1 MKKKWVILGTAM
13 MAAVAITACGSKD
26 TTATTVAVE
35 TTAQA
40 ASDTAAPESQ
50 AGTTEAG
57 SGTMAAEGKS
67 GSVAAGEE
75 NKAAGDTADETV
87 NTGDEADDVSEQAE
101 DLTAEEIKTF
111 AGKVQKAVADKD
123 IKALADLCAY
133 PVYVSLSEGEGSEI
147 DNKEAFI
154 ALDAAKMFTE
164 GMLKEIEETDP
175 ATLEQFGAGV
185 IMGNE
190 NNIIFNNVDGQ
201 PAITGIN
208 LK

>member
-35 TTAQA
+35 TTAEA

-57 SGTMAAEGKS
+57 SGTTAAEGES
-67 GSVAAGEE
+67 GSVAGEE
-75 NKAAGDTADETV
+75 SKAAGDTAEETV

-154 ALDAAKMFTE
+154 ALDTAKLFTE
-164 GMLKEIEETDP
+164 SMLKEIAETDP

-201 PAITGIN
+201 PSITGIN

>member
-1 MKKKWVILGTAM
+1 MKKKWAILGTAM

-35 TTAQA
+35 TTAEA

-57 SGTMAAEGKS
+57 SGTTAAEGES
-67 GSVAAGEE
+67 GSVAGEE
-75 NKAAGDTADETV
+75 SKAAGDTADETV

-154 ALDAAKMFTE
+154 ALDTAKLFTE
-164 GMLKEIEETDP
+164 SMLKEIAETDP

>member
-35 TTAQA
+35 TTAEA

-50 AGTTEAG
+50 AGTAEAG
-57 SGTMAAEGKS
+57 SGTTAAEGES
-67 GSVAAGEE
+67 GSVAGEE
-75 NKAAGDTADETV
+75 SKAAGDTADETV

-154 ALDAAKMFTE
+154 ALDTAKLFTE
-164 GMLKEIEETDP
+164 SMLKEIAETDP

-201 PAITGIN
+201 PSITGIN

>member
-35 TTAQA
+35 TTAEA

-57 SGTMAAEGKS
+57 SGTTAAEGES
-67 GSVAAGEE
+67 GSVAGEE
-75 NKAAGDTADETV
+75 SKAAGDAADETV
-87 NTGDEADDVSEQAE
+87 NTGNEADDVSEQVE

-154 ALDAAKMFTE
+154 ALDTAKLFTE
-164 GMLKEIEETDP
+164 SMLKEIAETDP

-201 PAITGIN
+201 PSITGIN

>member
-1 MKKKWVILGTAM
+1 MKKKWAILGTAM
-13 MAAVAITACGSKD
+13 MAAVAITACGRKD

-35 TTAQA
+35 TTAEA

-57 SGTMAAEGKS
+57 SGTTAAEGES
-67 GSVAAGEE
+67 GSVAGEE
-75 NKAAGDTADETV
+75 SKAAGDTADETV

-154 ALDAAKMFTE
+154 ALDTAKLFTE
-164 GMLKEIEETDP
+164 SMLKEIAETDP

-201 PAITGIN
+201 PSITGIN

>member
-35 TTAQA
+35 TTAEA

-57 SGTMAAEGKS
+57 SGTTAAEGES
-67 GSVAAGEE
+67 GSVAGEE
-75 NKAAGDTADETV
+75 SKAAGDAADETV

-154 ALDAAKMFTE
+154 ALDMAKLFTE
-164 GMLKEIEETDP
+164 SMLKEIAETDP

-201 PAITGIN
+201 PSITGIN

>member
-35 TTAQA
+35 TTAEA

-50 AGTTEAG
+50 AGSTEAG
-57 SGTMAAEGKS
+57 SGTTAAEGES
-67 GSVAAGEE
+67 GSVAGEE
-75 NKAAGDTADETV
+75 SKAAGDTTEETV

-154 ALDAAKMFTE
+154 ALDTAKLFTE
-164 GMLKEIEETDP
+164 SMLKEIAETDP

-201 PAITGIN
+201 PSITGIN

>member
-35 TTAQA
+35 TTAEA

-57 SGTMAAEGKS
+57 SGTTAAEGES
-67 GSVAAGEE
+67 GSVAGEE
-75 NKAAGDTADETV
+75 SKAAGDTTEETV

-133 PVYVSLSEGEGSEI
+133 PVYVSLSEGEDSEI

-154 ALDAAKMFTE
+154 ALDTAKLFTE
-164 GMLKEIEETDP
+164 SMLKEIAETDP

-201 PAITGIN
+201 PSITGIN

>member
-35 TTAQA
+35 TTAEA

-57 SGTMAAEGKS
+57 SGTTAAEGES
-67 GSVAAGEE
+67 GSVAGEE
-75 NKAAGDTADETV
+75 SKAAGDAADETV

-154 ALDAAKMFTE
+154 ALDTAKLFTE
-164 GMLKEIEETDP
+164 SMVKEIAETDP

-190 NNIIFNNVDGQ
+190 NNIIFNNVDGR
-201 PAITGIN
+201 PSITGIN

>member
-35 TTAQA
+35 TTAEA

-57 SGTMAAEGKS
+57 SGTTAAEGES
-67 GSVAAGEE
+67 GSVAGEE
-75 NKAAGDTADETV
+75 SKAAGDAADETV

-154 ALDAAKMFTE
+154 ALDTAKLFTE
-164 GMLKEIEETDP
+164 SMLKEIAETDP

-201 PAITGIN
+201 PSITGIN

>member
-1 MKKKWVILGTAM
+1 MKKKWAILGTAM

-35 TTAQA
+35 TTAEA
-40 ASDTAAPESQ
+40 ASDTAAPKSQ

-57 SGTMAAEGKS
+57 SGTTAAEGES
-67 GSVAAGEE
+67 GSVAGEE
-75 NKAAGDTADETV
+75 SKAAGDTADETV

-154 ALDAAKMFTE
+154 ALDTAKLFTE
-164 GMLKEIEETDP
+164 SMLKEIAETDP

>member
-35 TTAQA
+35 TTAEA

-57 SGTMAAEGKS
+57 SGTTAAEGES
-67 GSVAAGEE
+67 GSVAGEE
-75 NKAAGDTADETV
+75 SKAAGDAAEETV

-154 ALDAAKMFTE
+154 ALDTAKLFTE
-164 GMLKEIEETDP
+164 SMLKEIAETDP

-201 PAITGIN
+201 PSITGIN

>member
-1 MKKKWVILGTAM
+1 MKKKWAILGTAM

-35 TTAQA
+35 TTAEA

-50 AGTTEAG
+50 AGTTETG
-57 SGTMAAEGKS
+57 SGTTAAEGES
-67 GSVAAGEE
+67 GSVAGEE
-75 NKAAGDTADETV
+75 SKAAGDTADETV

-154 ALDAAKMFTE
+154 ALDTAKLFTE
-164 GMLKEIEETDP
+164 SMLKEIAETDP

>member
-35 TTAQA
+35 TTAEA

-50 AGTTEAG
+50 AGTTETG
-57 SGTMAAEGKS
+57 SGTAAEGES
-67 GSVAAGEE
+67 GSVAGEE
-75 NKAAGDTADETV
+75 SKAAGDTTEETV

-154 ALDAAKMFTE
+154 ALDTAKLFTE
-164 GMLKEIEETDP
+164 SMLKEIAETDP

-201 PAITGIN
+201 PSITGIN

>member
-35 TTAQA
+35 TTAEA

-57 SGTMAAEGKS
+57 SGTTAAEGES
-67 GSVAAGEE
+67 GSVAGEE
-75 NKAAGDTADETV
+75 SKAAGDTADETV

-111 AGKVQKAVADKD
+111 AGKVQRAVADKD

-154 ALDAAKMFTE
+154 ALDTAKLFTE
-164 GMLKEIEETDP
+164 SMLKEIAETDP

-201 PAITGIN
+201 PSITGIN

>member
-1 MKKKWVILGTAM
+1 M
-13 MAAVAITACGSKD
+13 
-26 TTATTVAVE
+26 AVE
-35 TTAQA
+35 TTAEA

-57 SGTMAAEGKS
+57 SGTTAAEGES
-67 GSVAAGEE
+67 GSVAGEE
-75 NKAAGDTADETV
+75 SKAAGDTADETV

-154 ALDAAKMFTE
+154 ALDTAKLFTE
-164 GMLKEIEETDP
+164 SMLKEIAETDP

-201 PAITGIN
+201 PSITGIN

>member
-57 SGTMAAEGKS
+57 SGTTAAEGES
-67 GSVAAGEE
+67 GSVAGEE
-75 NKAAGDTADETV
+75 SKAAGDAADETV

-154 ALDAAKMFTE
+154 ALDTAKLFTE
-164 GMLKEIEETDP
+164 SMLKEIAETDP

-201 PAITGIN
+201 PSITGIN

>member
-35 TTAQA
+35 TTAEA
-40 ASDTAAPESQ
+40 AYDTAAPESQ

-57 SGTMAAEGKS
+57 SGTTAAEGES
-67 GSVAAGEE
+67 GSVAGEE
-75 NKAAGDTADETV
+75 SKAAGDTTEETV

-133 PVYVSLSEGEGSEI
+133 PLYVSLSEGEGSEI

-154 ALDAAKMFTE
+154 ALDTAKLFTE
-164 GMLKEIEETDP
+164 SMLKEIAETDP

-201 PAITGIN
+201 PSITGIN

>member
-35 TTAQA
+35 TTAEA

-57 SGTMAAEGKS
+57 SGTTAAEGES
-67 GSVAAGEE
+67 GSVAGEE
-75 NKAAGDTADETV
+75 SKAAGDTADETV

-154 ALDAAKMFTE
+154 ALDTAKLFTE
-164 GMLKEIEETDP
+164 SMLKEIAETDP

-185 IMGNE
+185 IMGHE

-201 PAITGIN
+201 PSITGIN

>member
-1 MKKKWVILGTAM
+1 MKKKWAILGTAM

-57 SGTMAAEGKS
+57 SGTTAAEGES
-67 GSVAAGEE
+67 GSVAGEE
-75 NKAAGDTADETV
+75 SKAAGDAADETV

-154 ALDAAKMFTE
+154 ALDTAKLFTE
-164 GMLKEIEETDP
+164 SMLKEIAETDP

-201 PAITGIN
+201 PSITGIN

>member
-35 TTAQA
+35 TTAEA

-57 SGTMAAEGKS
+57 SGTTAAEGES
-67 GSVAAGEE
+67 GSVAGEE
-75 NKAAGDTADETV
+75 SKAAGDTADETV

-133 PVYVSLSEGEGSEI
+133 PVYVSPQRGRGLR
-147 DNKEAFI
+147 D
-154 ALDAAKMFTE
+154 
-164 GMLKEIEETDP
+164 
-175 ATLEQFGAGV
+175 
-185 IMGNE
+185 
-190 NNIIFNNVDGQ
+190 
-201 PAITGIN
+201 
-208 LK
+208 

>member
-35 TTAQA
+35 TTAEA
-40 ASDTAAPESQ
+40 SSDTAAPESQ

-57 SGTMAAEGKS
+57 SGTTAAEGES
-67 GSVAAGEE
+67 GSVAGEE
-75 NKAAGDTADETV
+75 SKAAGDAADETV

-154 ALDAAKMFTE
+154 ALDTAKLFTE
-164 GMLKEIEETDP
+164 SMLKEIAETDP

-201 PAITGIN
+201 PSITGIN

>member
-35 TTAQA
+35 TTAEA
-40 ASDTAAPESQ
+40 ASHTAAPESQ

-57 SGTMAAEGKS
+57 SGTTAAEGES
-67 GSVAAGEE
+67 GSVAGEE
-75 NKAAGDTADETV
+75 SKAAGDAADETV
-87 NTGDEADDVSEQAE
+87 NTGNEADDVSEQVE

-154 ALDAAKMFTE
+154 ALDTAKLFTE
-164 GMLKEIEETDP
+164 SMLKEIAETDP

-201 PAITGIN
+201 PSITGIN

>member
-35 TTAQA
+35 TTAEA

-57 SGTMAAEGKS
+57 SGTTEAEGES
-67 GSVAAGEE
+67 GSVAGEE
-75 NKAAGDTADETV
+75 SKAAGDTADETV

-154 ALDAAKMFTE
+154 ALDTAKLFTE
-164 GMLKEIEETDP
+164 SMLKEIAETDP

-201 PAITGIN
+201 PSITGIN

>member
-35 TTAQA
+35 TTAEA

-57 SGTMAAEGKS
+57 SGTTAAEGES
-67 GSVAAGEE
+67 GSVAGEE
-75 NKAAGDTADETV
+75 SKAAGDTTEETV

-154 ALDAAKMFTE
+154 ALDTAKLFTE
-164 GMLKEIEETDP
+164 SMLKEIAETDP

>member
-1 MKKKWVILGTAM
+1 M

-35 TTAQA
+35 TTAEA

-57 SGTMAAEGKS
+57 SGTTAAEGES
-67 GSVAAGEE
+67 GSVAGEE
-75 NKAAGDTADETV
+75 SKAAGDAADETV

-154 ALDAAKMFTE
+154 ALDTAKLFTE
-164 GMLKEIEETDP
+164 SMLKEIAETDP

-201 PAITGIN
+201 PSITGIN

>member
-35 TTAQA
+35 TTAEA

-57 SGTMAAEGKS
+57 SGTTAAEGES
-67 GSVAAGEE
+67 GSVAGEE
-75 NKAAGDTADETV
+75 SKAAGDTADETV

-123 IKALADLCAY
+123 IKALADL
-133 PVYVSLSEGEGSEI
+133 SEGEGSEI

-154 ALDAAKMFTE
+154 ALDTAKLFTE
-164 GMLKEIEETDP
+164 SMLKEIAETDP

-201 PAITGIN
+201 PSITGIN

>member
-1 MKKKWVILGTAM
+1 MKKKWAILGTAM

-57 SGTMAAEGKS
+57 SGTTAAEGES
-67 GSVAAGEE
+67 GSVAGEE
-75 NKAAGDTADETV
+75 SKAAGDAADETV

-154 ALDAAKMFTE
+154 ALDTAKLFTE
-164 GMLKEIEETDP
+164 SMLKEIAETDP

>member
-35 TTAQA
+35 TTAEA

-50 AGTTEAG
+50 AVTTEAG
-57 SGTMAAEGKS
+57 SGTTAAEGES
-67 GSVAAGEE
+67 GSVAGEE
-75 NKAAGDTADETV
+75 SKAAGDAADETV

-154 ALDAAKMFTE
+154 ALDTAKLFTE
-164 GMLKEIEETDP
+164 SMLKEIAETDP

-201 PAITGIN
+201 PSITGIN

>member
-35 TTAQA
+35 TTAEA

-57 SGTMAAEGKS
+57 SGTTAAEGES
-67 GSVAAGEE
+67 GSVAGEE
-75 NKAAGDTADETV
+75 SKAAGDAADETV

>member
-1 MKKKWVILGTAM
+1 MKKKWAILGTAM

-35 TTAQA
+35 TTAEA

-50 AGTTEAG
+50 AGTTETG
-57 SGTMAAEGKS
+57 SGTTAAEGES
-67 GSVAAGEE
+67 GSDAGEE
-75 NKAAGDTADETV
+75 SKAAGDAADETV

-154 ALDAAKMFTE
+154 ALDTAKLFTE
-164 GMLKEIEETDP
+164 SMLKEIAETDP

-201 PAITGIN
+201 PSITGIN

>member
-26 TTATTVAVE
+26 TTATTVSVE
-35 TTAQA
+35 TTAEA

-57 SGTMAAEGKS
+57 SGTTAAEGES
-67 GSVAAGEE
+67 GSVAGEE
-75 NKAAGDTADETV
+75 SKAAGDAADETV

-154 ALDAAKMFTE
+154 ALDTAKLFTE
-164 GMLKEIEETDP
+164 SMLKEIAETDP

-201 PAITGIN
+201 PSITGIN

>member
-1 MKKKWVILGTAM
+1 M

-35 TTAQA
+35 TTAEA

-50 AGTTEAG
+50 AGTTETG
-57 SGTMAAEGKS
+57 SGTTAAEGES
-67 GSVAAGEE
+67 GSDAGEE
-75 NKAAGDTADETV
+75 SKAAGDAADETV

-154 ALDAAKMFTE
+154 ALDTAKLFTE
-164 GMLKEIEETDP
+164 SMLKEIAETDP

-201 PAITGIN
+201 PSITGIN

>member
-35 TTAQA
+35 TTAEA

-57 SGTMAAEGKS
+57 SGTTAAEGES
-67 GSVAAGEE
+67 GSVAGEE
-75 NKAAGDTADETV
+75 SKAAGDTADETV

-154 ALDAAKMFTE
+154 ALDTAKLFTE
-164 GMLKEIEETDP
+164 SMLKEIAETDP

-190 NNIIFNNVDGQ
+190 NNIIFNNVDGR
-201 PAITGIN
+201 PSITGIN

>member
-35 TTAQA
+35 TTAEA

-57 SGTMAAEGKS
+57 SGTTEAEGES
-67 GSVAAGEE
+67 GSVAGEE
-75 NKAAGDTADETV
+75 SKAAGDAADETV

-154 ALDAAKMFTE
+154 ALDTAKLFTE
-164 GMLKEIEETDP
+164 SMLKEIAETDP

-201 PAITGIN
+201 PSITGIN